1 MSNLPLDVRD
11 GLTRID
17 LVPPS
22 VQLLRSQAEL
32 NNEVPRQVL
41 PLDLAAFFTP
51 KSDKGNLI
59 MAHDNS
65 GIRATDEIAAIPIAI

>member
-32 NNEVPRQVL
+32 DDEVAGEVFR
-41 PLDLAAFFTP
+41 LDFAPCRCSL
-51 KSDKGNLI
+51 
-59 MAHDNS
+59 S
-65 GIRATDEIAAIPIAI
+65 GR